1 MCMHIHLQTRMN
13 HVNQGFPV
21 CATRLVIAFISK
33 MDDNTVE
40 IVRHFCNTISTVI
53 NEHVSYCFL
62 LSAPKLIST
71 LHQDDGS
78 KHMGSCILNS
88 PVSLTMTR

>member
-1 MCMHIHLQTRMN
+1 MCMHIHLQTHMY

-40 IVRHFCNTISTVI
+40 IVRHFCKTISTVI
-53 NEHVSYCFL
+53 NEHACLTAFFC
-62 LSAPKLIST
+62 
-71 LHQDDGS
+71 LHQS
-78 KHMGSCILNS
+78 
-88 PVSLTMTR
+88 